1 MDEKAPLHFR
11 SKTITSSALMVE
23 MNFNI
28 NSHLDFVQIPS
39 YA

>member
-11 SKTITSSALMVE
+11 SKTITSLTLMVE
-23 MNFNI
+23 MNFNF
-28 NSHLDFVQIPS
+28 NPHLDFLRIPS